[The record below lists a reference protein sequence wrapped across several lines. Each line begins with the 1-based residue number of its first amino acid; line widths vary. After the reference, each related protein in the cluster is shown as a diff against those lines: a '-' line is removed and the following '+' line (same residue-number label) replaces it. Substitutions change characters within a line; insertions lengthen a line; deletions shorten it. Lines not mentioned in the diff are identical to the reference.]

1 MKKCCT
7 TALGIGIGAAIIGM
21 HLYMFMEPEDQIDI
35 KGEFKDVIDELK
47 KATSKLTELGWEG
60 GKL

>member
-47 KATSKLTELGWEG
+47 KATSKLTELG
-60 GKL
+60 